1 MNAPRDPKGI
11 EELIE
16 ARFGLAPSG
25 YQRDRIEMLLG
36 DKPGRGGPIPLERLV
51 EAVTVGET
59 YFFREPMQID
69 ALVRRV
75 LPERAHVGPRG
86 RKLRILSAGCS
97 SGEEPY
103 TMAIAAEESAP
114 ELAPLLSITGLD
126 LNGAALEKARRA
138 RYSSWA
144 VRGASQEKRD
154 RFFRKDGETFVLDPR
169 IQGRVQFEEG
179 NLFDALARLS
189 EPTYDVI
196 FCRNV
201 LIYFSERALR
211 RALTGFSRALL
222 PGGYLF
228 LGHSE
233 SLRGITDEFE
243 LVHENDAFYYRT
255 KSPGASPTTNTSVL
269 LPRPPSEPPS
279 RVPSSSPLPSPSPSP
294 PGALE
299 ETVLSWAEEIQRST
313 QRIAQIAE
321 TREAEDAANAREARA
336 AEAPSALARAL
347 ELLEAERHDEA
358 LLVVEAAGPAA
369 PPEIELCRAA
379 VYAERGRW
387 QDAER
392 ALVALL
398 ARGQCET
405 GAHYLLGLLRENER
419 DLARAT
425 WHYREAKRRDPRFSL
440 PHLRLGMVLR
450 REGDGSRARVEL
462 EKALELLR
470 SEERSR
476 IVMFGGGF
484 RREVLLE
491 LCRAQLGALGV
502 PERGPAPG

>member
-1 MNAPRDPKGI
+1 MNAPRDAKGI
-11 EELIE
+11 EDLIE

-25 YQRDRIEMLLG
+25 FQRDRIEMLL
-36 DKPGRGGPIPLERLV
+36 DEKPMRNGGPIPLERLV

-75 LPERAHVGPRG
+75 LPERALVGARG
-86 RKLRILSAGCS
+86 RKLRVLSAGCS

-103 TMAIAAEESAP
+103 TMAIAADVVTP
-114 ELAPLLSITGLD
+114 ELSPLLSITGLD
-126 LNGAALEKARRA
+126 LNGAAIEKARRA

-144 VRGASQEKRD
+144 LRGASQPIRN
-154 RFFRKDGETFVLDPR
+154 RFFKKDGETFVLDPR
-169 IQGRVQFEEG
+169 IQSRVVFEEG
-179 NLFDALARLS
+179 NLLEALARLP
-189 EPTYDVI
+189 EATYDVI

-211 RALTGFSRALL
+211 RALAAFAQALL

-233 SLRGITDEFE
+233 SLRGISDDFE

-255 KSPGASPTTNTSVL
+255 KNPNVSPAATTTAPPVPRL
-269 LPRPPSEPPS
+269 LPEPPMI
-279 RVPSSSPLPSPSPSP
+279 RAPLPTP
-294 PGALE
+294 E
-299 ETVLSWAEEIQRST
+299 EGGFSWAEEIQRASD
-313 QRIAQIAE
+313 RIARIAE
-321 TREAEDAANAREARA
+321 TREAEGAANAQKARA
-336 AEAPSALARAL
+336 AEGPSALARVL
-347 ELLEAERHDEA
+347 DLLEAERHDDA
-358 LLVVEAAGPAA
+358 LVVVTAAGPDA
-369 PPEIELCRAA
+369 PPELELCRAA
-379 VYAERGRW
+379 IYGEKGRLR
-387 QDAER
+387 DAER
-392 ALVALL
+392 TLGALL

-419 DLARAT
+419 DIERAA

-450 REGDGSRARVEL
+450 REGHGASARVEL
-462 EKALELLR
+462 EKALELLER
-470 SEERSR
+470 EERAR

-491 LCRAQLGALGV
+491 LCKAQLDALGV
-502 PERGPAPG
+502 PKRDATRV

>member
-1 MNAPRDPKGI
+1 MSAPRDAKGI
-11 EELIE
+11 EDLVE

-25 YQRDRIEMLLG
+25 FQRDRIEVLLG
-36 DKPGRGGPIPLERLV
+36 ENPPRGGPIPLERLV

-59 YFFREPMQID
+59 YFFREPMQIE

-75 LPERAHVGPRG
+75 LPERALVGPRG
-86 RKLRILSAGCS
+86 RKVRILSAGCS

-103 TMAIAAEESAP
+103 TMAIAAEVSAP

-126 LNGAALEKARRA
+126 LNGSAIEKARRA

-144 VRGASQEKRD
+144 VRGASQEIRE
-154 RFFRKDGETFVLDPR
+154 RFFQRDGDAFVLDPR
-169 IQGRVQFEEG
+169 IQRRVGFEEG
-179 NLFDALARLS
+179 NLLEVLARS
-189 EPTYDVI
+189 PEASYDVV

-211 RALTGFSRALL
+211 RVLSGFSRALA

-233 SLRGITDEFE
+233 SLRGVTDEFE
-243 LVHENDAFYYRT
+243 LVHEHDAFYYRS
-255 KSPGASPTTNTSVL
+255 KGPGPSSTTAAP
-269 LPRPPSEPPS
+269 LPPPPRRASEPTIPA
-279 RVPSSSPLPSPSPSP
+279 VPATP
-294 PGALE
+294 E
-299 ETVLSWAEEIQRST
+299 EAAPSWAEEIQRST
-313 QRIAQIAE
+313 ARIARIAE
-321 TREAEDAANAREARA
+321 TREAEGAASASPAPPVA
-336 AEAPSALARAL
+336 GAPSALARVL
-347 ELLEAERHDEA
+347 DLLEAERHDDA
-358 LLVVEAAGPAA
+358 LSVVAAAGPSA
-369 PPEIELCRAA
+369 PPELELCRAA
-379 VYAERGRW
+379 IYGEKGRSR
-387 QDAER
+387 DAER
-392 ALVALL
+392 TLGALL

-419 DLARAT
+419 DVERAA

-450 REGDGSRARVEL
+450 REGERASARAEL
-462 EKALELLR
+462 ERALELLR
-470 SEERSR
+470 TEERAR

-502 PERGPAPG
+502 QTPEPTPI